1 MIMKREII
9 TDDEFEL
16 YSRQIVLNVIGFEGQ
31 EKLKNSRVAIV
42 GLGGLGSPIAMTLT
56 AMGVGYIRIIDRDI
70 VEKSNLHRQH
80 LYTFKDIGYPKAEVA
95 SRRLREMNPYVEI
108 DPYPVY
114 IDGST
119 ALEAIKGVDIVLD
132 GLDNFKARRAINKA
146 CYNLSIPYIYA
157 SAIETYGMVST
168 LIPREGPCLECLF
181 PNTSDQDLPTC
192 STVGVHPSILQVIS
206 SIEVYE
212 AVNLLTKRKPR
223 LLGRLLLYDLEDF
236 SSNIIEVKRSV
247 NCPICGEGRVIEE
260 EVKYPQI
267 EEVCSREGRIT
278 YIINPGQVIPIEI
291 RSLSQKLYNEGYE
304 IYRASDFS
312 LTFKVDGNGTFSLL
326 KTGVGIIEGL
336 NSKEYALRIYEVILR
351 KILNP

>member
-1 MIMKREII
+1 MERKTI

-16 YSRQIVLNVIGFEGQ
+16 YSRQIVLNIIGFEGQ

-42 GLGGLGSPIAMTLT
+42 GLGGLGSPIAVTLT

-80 LYTFKDIGYPKAEVA
+80 LYTFKDIGYPKVEVA
-95 SRRLREMNPYVEI
+95 SRRLREMNPYIEI

-114 IDGST
+114 INDST
-119 ALEAIKGVDIVLD
+119 ALEAIKEVDVVLD

-146 CYNLSIPYIYA
+146 CYKLSIPYVYA

-168 LIPREGPCLECLF
+168 LIPGEGPCLECIF
-181 PNTSDQDLPTC
+181 PNTSDQNLPTC

-223 LLGRLLLYDLEDF
+223 LFGKLLIYDLEEL
-236 SSNIIEVKRSV
+236 SSNLLEIKKSV
-247 NCPICGEGRVIEE
+247 NCPICGGGKIIEE
-260 EVKYPQI
+260 EKIEYPEI
-267 EEVCSREGRIT
+267 EEVCSREGKIT
-278 YIINPGQVIPIEI
+278 YIINPGQVIPVEI
-291 RSLSQKLYNEGYE
+291 KSLSQKLYSEGYE
-304 IYRASDFS
+304 VSRTSDFS

-326 KTGVGIIEGL
+326 KTGIGIVEGL
-336 NSKEYALRIYEVILR
+336 SSKEYALKIYELILR
-351 KILNP
+351 KILNH